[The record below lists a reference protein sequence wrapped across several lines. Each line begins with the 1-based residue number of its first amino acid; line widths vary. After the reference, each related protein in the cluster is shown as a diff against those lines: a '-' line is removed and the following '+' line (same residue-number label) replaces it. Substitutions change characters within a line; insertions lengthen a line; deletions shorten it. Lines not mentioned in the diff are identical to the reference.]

1 MGRYF
6 NKNLKFL
13 RSQKGISQQYLAD
26 RLKLDRST
34 ISRWENNEMDATVEN
49 AIQVADILQ
58 VSIDDMIGRDLTI
71 ENNRKLD
78 QLDILY
84 SKTKDILSDDDR
96 ATMEFIMQKTI
107 DNYEKSKNNIE

>member
-107 DNYEKSKNNIE
+107 DNYEKSKNNID